1 MCERKKKR
9 KIDWRFS
16 GTVGIVL
23 LVVVSF
29 MIMDILLFAESVK

>member
-16 GTVGIVL
+16 VTVGIVL
-23 LVVVSF
+23 FAVVSF